1 MIVFAVV
8 LKRCYPEVFTP
19 LEPIIPILEQ
29 SLRFSMADF
38 VDSIVGH
45 ADPWKLRWFL
55 SRFSTSNC
63 TFDDIPQDVSG
74 AIKKR
79 GGYQPFRELG
89 RVAGRRNRMEISRRK
104 IPTHLRTGGG
114 WT

>member
-1 MIVFAVV
+1 M
-8 LKRCYPEVFTP
+8 
-19 LEPIIPILEQ
+19 
-29 SLRFSMADF
+29 FSTADF

-63 TFDDIPQDVSG
+63 TFDDMPQGVSG

-79 GGYQPFRELG
+79 GGFQPFRELG
-89 RVAGRRNRMEISRRK
+89 RVAGRRNRMEIPRRK
-104 IPTHLRTGGG
+104 IPTQLRTGGLDLSKSTIRLG
-114 WT
+114 NRSLWAFSSS